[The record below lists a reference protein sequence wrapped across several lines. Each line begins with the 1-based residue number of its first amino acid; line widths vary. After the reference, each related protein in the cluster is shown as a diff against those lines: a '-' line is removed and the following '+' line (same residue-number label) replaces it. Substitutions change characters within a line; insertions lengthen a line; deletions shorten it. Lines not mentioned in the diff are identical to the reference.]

1 MTLDKEKEFVD
12 LLTEKIKEQME
23 QYVQVIASSDFT
35 EERGENVV
43 VVGINNSTQVN
54 VGLPDYEYSV
64 QVIVD
69 CFIDGDKQAY
79 KFNQIKGKVLD
90 YLEPYLMDRR
100 RLPELFEDIP
110 VVGFFFE
117 GVSNNVTQESN
128 KCIIGLRAIVS
139 YPIL

>member
-23 QYVQVIASSDFT
+23 QNVQVIAASDFT
-35 EERGENVV
+35 EERGQNVV

-54 VGLPDYEYSV
+54 VGLPDYQYSV
-64 QVIVD
+64 QIIVD

-90 YLEPYLMDRR
+90 YLETYLMDRR
-100 RLPELFEDIP
+100 RLPELFEAIP
-110 VVGFFFE
+110 VVGFFLD
-117 GVSNNVTQESN
+117 GISNNVTEESN

>member
-35 EERGENVV
+35 EERQDNVV
-43 VVGINNSTQVN
+43 VVGITNSTQVN
-54 VGLPDYEYSV
+54 VGLPDYEYAV
-64 QVIVD
+64 QIIID

-90 YLEPYLMDRR
+90 YLETYIMDRR
-100 RLPELFEDIP
+100 RLGELFEDIP
-110 VVGFFFE
+110 VVGFFLD
-117 GVSNNVTQESN
+117 GISNNVTQDSN

-139 YPIL
+139 YPF